1 MAALYAI
8 VLTTAFAASRVR
20 PLSTATDALA
30 VDYKANLFGV
40 GVLSGPMPTTSQP
53 LSWPPSHRDPHNPI
67 NPAPELARIRSEQ
80 PVFGVRR
87 HLPRGGSLTMWLI
100 TKYADARELLS
111 SRDTS
116 NSLGRS
122 ESAAAQPGFLVSLDP
137 PDHTRIRRMLT
148 GQFSMRRLTAMRPY
162 IEQITTKLLDQMEAG
177 GPPVDLMQAFALPLP
192 SLVICE
198 LLGVPFEDQ
207 ADFQRRSDTM
217 LDVSVTSKQQAQ
229 NTLEMN
235 AYMQSLVNRH
245 RQNPGDDILGM
256 LIRDHAD
263 ELTDEELVGIG
274 NILLVAGHETTANTI
289 GLGTLLLLQHP
300 DQFALIRDDPEMITS
315 AVEEILRYLTIV
327 DTGTPRIILKDMI
340 IGDQLIQA
348 GDVAMVSL
356 PSANRDVDFMAD
368 PDLFDVTRQP
378 QAHLTFGHGIHQCLG
393 QQLARLEMS
402 VALPA
407 LLQRFPTLSL
417 AASVTELTFRGD
429 GPVNGV
435 RELPVTW

>member
-1 MAALYAI
+1 M
-8 VLTTAFAASRVR
+8 T
-20 PLSTATDALA
+20 
-30 VDYKANLFGV
+30 
-40 GVLSGPMPTTSQP
+40 TTSEP
-53 LSWPPSHRDPHNPI
+53 LSWPRSHRDPEDPI
-67 NPAPELARIRSEQ
+67 NPAPEFARIRSEQ

-87 HLPRGGSLTMWLI
+87 PLPNGDFRTMWLI

-111 SRDTS
+111 SRETS

-122 ESAAAQPGFLVSLDP
+122 GSAASQPGFLLSLDP

-148 GQFSMRRLTAMRPY
+148 GQFSMRRLAAMRPY
-162 IEQITTKLLDQMEAG
+162 LEEITTRFLDEMQAAG
-177 GPPVDLMQAFALPLP
+177 SPVDLMQAFALPLP

-207 ADFQRRSDTM
+207 PEFQRRSDTM
-217 LDVSVTSKQQAQ
+217 LDVFVTREQQAQ

-235 AYMQSLVNRH
+235 TYMQSLVNRH
-245 RQNPGDDILGM
+245 RQDPGDDILGM

-263 ELTDEELVGIG
+263 ELTDEELLGIG

-300 DQFALIRDDPEMITS
+300 DQLALVRDDPEVITN
-315 AVEEILRYLTIV
+315 ATEEILRYLTIV
-327 DTGTPRIILKDMI
+327 HTGTPRIILQDMI
-340 IGDQLIQA
+340 IGGQTMQA
-348 GDVAMVSL
+348 GDIATVSL
-356 PSANRDVDFMAD
+356 PAANRDADFMTD
-368 PDLFDVTRQP
+368 PDVFDVTRQP
-378 QAHLTFGHGIHQCLG
+378 QPHLTFGHGIHQCLG

-407 LLQRFPTLSL
+407 LLRRFPNLSL
-417 AASVTELTFRGD
+417 AASVADLTFRGD

-435 RELPVTW
+435 RELPVSW

>member
-1 MAALYAI
+1 
-8 VLTTAFAASRVR
+8 
-20 PLSTATDALA
+20 
-30 VDYKANLFGV
+30 
-40 GVLSGPMPTTSQP
+40 MPTPLEP
-53 LSWPPSHRDPHNPI
+53 LSWPRSNRDIQDPI
-67 NPAPELARIRSEQ
+67 NPAPELTRIRTEK
-80 PVFGVRR
+80 PVFGITRR
-87 HLPRGGSLTMWLI
+87 LPTGASMSMWLI
-100 TKYADARELLS
+100 TKYADVRDLLS

-122 ESAAAQPGFLVSLDP
+122 DSAAAQPGFLVSLDP

-162 IEQITTKLLDQMEAG
+162 VEQITARFLDQMEAA
-177 GPPVDLMQAFALPLP
+177 GPPIDLMQAFALPLP

-217 LDVSVTSKQQAQ
+217 LDVSVTPQQQAD
-229 NTLEMN
+229 NTREMN

-245 RQNPGDDILGM
+245 RRDPGDDILGM
-256 LIRDHAD
+256 LIRDHSD
-263 ELTDEELVGIG
+263 DLTDEELVGIG

-300 DQFALIRDDPEMITS
+300 DQLALVRDDPKMITS
-315 AVEEILRYLTIV
+315 AVEEILRYLSIV
-327 DTGTPRIILKDMI
+327 HSGTPRIILKDMI
-340 IGDQLIQA
+340 IGDQQIQA
-348 GDVAMVSL
+348 GDIAMVSL
-356 PSANRDVDFMAD
+356 PSANRDPDFMPD
-368 PDLFDVTRQP
+368 PDVFDVTRQP
-378 QAHLTFGHGIHQCLG
+378 QAHLTFGHGIHQCIG

-417 AASVTELTFRGD
+417 AASPADLSFRGD

-435 RELPVTW
+435 RELPVRW

>member
-1 MAALYAI
+1 
-8 VLTTAFAASRVR
+8 
-20 PLSTATDALA
+20 
-30 VDYKANLFGV
+30 
-40 GVLSGPMPTTSQP
+40 MPTTSQP

-87 HLPRGGSLTMWLI
+87 PLPTGGSLTMWLI

-393 QQLARLEMS
+393 QQLARLELS

>member
-1 MAALYAI
+1 
-8 VLTTAFAASRVR
+8 V
-20 PLSTATDALA
+20 
-30 VDYKANLFGV
+30 
-40 GVLSGPMPTTSQP
+40 PTTSQP

-67 NPAPELARIRSEQ
+67 NPAPELACIRSEQ

-87 HLPRGGSLTMWLI
+87 PLPTGGSLTMWLI

-122 ESAAAQPGFLVSLDP
+122 ESAAAQPGFLVSHDP

-148 GQFSMRRLTAMRPY
+148 GQFSMRRLTAIRPY
-162 IEQITTKLLDQMEAG
+162 IEQITTKLLDQMEAA

-217 LDVSVTSKQQAQ
+217 LDVSVTTKQQAQ

-245 RQNPGDDILGM
+245 RQNPGEDILGM

-402 VALPA
+402 IALPA

>member
-1 MAALYAI
+1 
-8 VLTTAFAASRVR
+8 
-20 PLSTATDALA
+20 
-30 VDYKANLFGV
+30 
-40 GVLSGPMPTTSQP
+40 
-53 LSWPPSHRDPHNPI
+53 
-67 NPAPELARIRSEQ
+67 
-80 PVFGVRR
+80 
-87 HLPRGGSLTMWLI
+87 MWLV
-100 TKYADARELLS
+100 TKYADVRDLLS

-122 ESAAAQPGFLVSLDP
+122 DSAAAQPGFLVSLDP

-162 IEQITTKLLDQMEAG
+162 VEQITARFLDQMEAA
-177 GPPVDLMQAFALPLP
+177 GPPIDLMQTFALPLP

-217 LDVSVTSKQQAQ
+217 LDVSVTPQLQAH
-229 NTLEMN
+229 NTHEMN

-245 RQNPGDDILGM
+245 RQDPGDDILGM
-256 LIRDHAD
+256 LIRDHSD
-263 ELTDEELVGIG
+263 ELTDDELVGIG

-300 DQFALIRDDPEMITS
+300 DQLALVRADPEMITS
-315 AVEEILRYLTIV
+315 AIEEILRYLSIV
-327 DTGTPRIILKDMI
+327 HTGTPRIILKDMI
-340 IGDQLIQA
+340 IGGQPIQA
-348 GDVAMVSL
+348 GDIAMVSL
-356 PSANRDVDFMAD
+356 PSANRDTDFMPD
-368 PDLFDVTRQP
+368 PEVFDVTRQP

-417 AASVTELTFRGD
+417 AALPAELTFRGD

-435 RELPVTW
+435 RELPVRW

>member
-1 MAALYAI
+1 
-8 VLTTAFAASRVR
+8 
-20 PLSTATDALA
+20 
-30 VDYKANLFGV
+30 
-40 GVLSGPMPTTSQP
+40 MPTTSEP
-53 LSWPPSHRDPHNPI
+53 LSWPPSHRDPHDPI
-67 NPAPELARIRSEQ
+67 NPAPEFARIRNEQ

-87 HLPRGGSLTMWLI
+87 RLPNGQSLTMWLI
-100 TKYADARELLS
+100 TKYADVRELLA

-116 NSLGRS
+116 NSLGHS
-122 ESAAAQPGFLVSLDP
+122 GSAASQPGFLLSLDP

-148 GQFSMRRLTAMRPY
+148 GQFSMRRLTAMRPF
-162 IEQITTKLLDQMEAG
+162 IEEIATKFLDEMEAT

-207 ADFQRRSDTM
+207 AEFQRRSDTM
-217 LDVSVTSKQQAQ
+217 LDVSVTRTQQAQ
-229 NTLEMN
+229 NTHEMN

-245 RQNPGDDILGM
+245 RQDPGDDILGM

-263 ELTDEELVGIG
+263 QLTDEELLGIG

-300 DQFALIRDDPEMITS
+300 DQLALVRDDPELITS

-327 DTGTPRIILKDMI
+327 HTGTPRIILADMI
-340 IGDQLIQA
+340 IGDQMINA
-348 GDVAMVSL
+348 GDVATVSL
-356 PSANRDVDFMAD
+356 PAANRDADFMTD
-368 PDLFDVTRQP
+368 PDVFDVTRQP

-407 LLQRFPTLSL
+407 LLRRFPNLSL
-417 AASVTELTFRGD
+417 AASVNNLTFRGD
-429 GPVNGV
+429 GPVNGI
-435 RELPVTW
+435 RELPVRW

>member
-1 MAALYAI
+1 
-8 VLTTAFAASRVR
+8 
-20 PLSTATDALA
+20 
-30 VDYKANLFGV
+30 
-40 GVLSGPMPTTSQP
+40 MPTTSQP

-87 HLPRGGSLTMWLI
+87 PLPTGGSLTMWLI

-162 IEQITTKLLDQMEAG
+162 IEQITTKLLDQMEAA

>member
-1 MAALYAI
+1 
-8 VLTTAFAASRVR
+8 
-20 PLSTATDALA
+20 
-30 VDYKANLFGV
+30 
-40 GVLSGPMPTTSQP
+40 MPTTSQP
-53 LSWPPSHRDPHNPI
+53 LCWPPSHRDPHDPI

-87 HLPRGGSLTMWLI
+87 PLPTGGSLTMWLI

-116 NSLGRS
+116 NSLARS

-162 IEQITTKLLDQMEAG
+162 IEQITTKLLDQMEAA
-177 GPPVDLMQAFALPLP
+177 GPPVDLMQVFALPLP

-300 DQFALIRDDPEMITS
+300 DQFALICDDPEMITS

-327 DTGTPRIILKDMI
+327 DTGSPRIILKDMI

-368 PDLFDVTRQP
+368 PDVFDVTRQP

-407 LLQRFPTLSL
+407 LLRRFPALSL

>member
-1 MAALYAI
+1 MQ
-8 VLTTAFAASRVR
+8 
-20 PLSTATDALA
+20 
-30 VDYKANLFGV
+30 
-40 GVLSGPMPTTSQP
+40 TTSRP

-87 HLPRGGSLTMWLI
+87 PLPTGGSLTMWLI

-162 IEQITTKLLDQMEAG
+162 IEQITTKLLDQMEAA

-217 LDVSVTSKQQAQ
+217 LDVSVTTKQQAQ

-327 DTGTPRIILKDMI
+327 DTGTPRIILRDMI

-402 VALPA
+402 IALPA

>member
-1 MAALYAI
+1 
-8 VLTTAFAASRVR
+8 
-20 PLSTATDALA
+20 
-30 VDYKANLFGV
+30 
-40 GVLSGPMPTTSQP
+40 MPTASEP
-53 LSWPPSHRDPHNPI
+53 LSWPRSHRDVRDPI
-67 NPAPELARIRSEQ
+67 NPAPELTRIRTEK
-80 PVFGVRR
+80 PVFGIRR
-87 HLPRGGSLTMWLI
+87 TLPTGGSMSMWLV
-100 TKYADARELLS
+100 TKYADVRELLS

-116 NSLGRS
+116 NSLGPS
-122 ESAAAQPGFLVSLDP
+122 DSAAAQPGFLVSLDP

-162 IEQITTKLLDQMEAG
+162 IEQITTRFLDQMEAV

-192 SLVICE
+192 SLVMCE

-217 LDVSVTSKQQAQ
+217 LDVSVTPQQQAQ
-229 NTLEMN
+229 NTHEMN

-245 RQNPGDDILGM
+245 RQDPGDDILGM
-256 LIRDHAD
+256 LIRDHSD

-300 DQFALIRDDPEMITS
+300 DQLVLVRNDPEMITS
-315 AVEEILRYLTIV
+315 AVEEILRYLSIV
-327 DTGTPRIILKDMI
+327 HTGTPRIILKDMT
-340 IGDQLIQA
+340 IGDQHIQA
-348 GDVAMVSL
+348 GDIAMVSL
-356 PSANRDVDFMAD
+356 PSANRDADFMAD
-368 PDLFDVTRQP
+368 PDVFDVTRQP

-393 QQLARLEMS
+393 QQLARFEMS

-407 LLQRFPTLSL
+407 LLQRFPSLSL
-417 AASVTELTFRGD
+417 AASPADLTFRGD

-435 RELPVTW
+435 RELPVRW

>member
-1 MAALYAI
+1 M
-8 VLTTAFAASRVR
+8 T
-20 PLSTATDALA
+20 
-30 VDYKANLFGV
+30 
-40 GVLSGPMPTTSQP
+40 TTSEP
-53 LSWPPSHRDPHNPI
+53 LSWPHSHRDPHDPI
-67 NPAPELARIRSEQ
+67 NPAPELGRSRSEQ
-80 PVFGVRR
+80 PVFSVR
-87 HLPRGGSLTMWLI
+87 HPLPTGDSLNMWLL
-100 TKYADARELLS
+100 TKYADVRELLS

-162 IEQITTKLLDQMEAG
+162 IEEITGKFLDDMEAA
-177 GPPVDLMQAFALPLP
+177 GPPADLMRAFALPLP

-198 LLGVPFEDQ
+198 LLGVPFKDQ
-207 ADFQRRSDTM
+207 AEFQRRSDTM
-217 LDVSVTSKQQAQ
+217 LDVSVTREQQAQ
-229 NTLEMN
+229 NTREMN
-235 AYMQSLVNRH
+235 SYMQSLVNQH
-245 RQNPGDDILGM
+245 RQDPGDDILGM

-300 DQFALIRDDPEMITS
+300 DQLALVRDDPEMITG
-315 AVEEILRYLTIV
+315 AVEEMLRYLSIV
-327 DTGTPRIILKDMI
+327 HTGTPRIILQDMI
-340 IGDQLIQA
+340 IGGQQLRA

-356 PSANRDVDFMAD
+356 PSANRDSDFMTD
-368 PDLFDVTRQP
+368 PDVFDVTRQP

-417 AASVTELTFRGD
+417 AASPADLVFRGH

-435 RELPVTW
+435 QQLPVRW

>member
-1 MAALYAI
+1 
-8 VLTTAFAASRVR
+8 
-20 PLSTATDALA
+20 
-30 VDYKANLFGV
+30 
-40 GVLSGPMPTTSQP
+40 MPTTSEP
-53 LSWPPSHRDPHNPI
+53 LSWPRSHRDPHDPI

-87 HLPRGGSLTMWLI
+87 ALPASGSLTMWLI
-100 TKYADARELLS
+100 TKYADVRELLA

-116 NSLGRS
+116 NSLGRVG
-122 ESAAAQPGFLVSLDP
+122 SAAAQPGFLVSLDP

-148 GQFSMRRLTAMRPY
+148 AQFSMRRLTTMRPY
-162 IEQITTKLLDQMEAG
+162 VEEITTKFLDQMEAT
-177 GPPVDLMQAFALPLP
+177 GPPADLMEAFALPLP

-207 ADFQRRSDTM
+207 HEFQRRSDIM
-217 LDVSVTSKQQAQ
+217 LDASATRQQQAQ
-229 NTLEMN
+229 NTHEMN
-235 AYMQSLVNRH
+235 AYMQSLVDRH
-245 RQNPGDDILGM
+245 REDPGDDILGM
-256 LIRDHAD
+256 LIRDHAA

-274 NILLVAGHETTANTI
+274 NILLVAGHETTSNTI

-300 DQFALIRDDPEMITS
+300 DQLALVRDDPEMITG
-315 AVEEILRYLTIV
+315 AVEEILRYLSIV
-327 DTGTPRIILKDMI
+327 HTGTPRIILKDMI
-340 IGDQLIQA
+340 IGDETLEA

-356 PSANRDVDFMAD
+356 PSANRDANFLAD
-368 PDLFDVTRQP
+368 PDVFDVTRQP

-402 VALPA
+402 VAFPA

-417 AASVTELTFRGD
+417 AAPVSDLTFRGD

-435 RELPVTW
+435 RELPVRW

>member
-1 MAALYAI
+1 M
-8 VLTTAFAASRVR
+8 T
-20 PLSTATDALA
+20 
-30 VDYKANLFGV
+30 
-40 GVLSGPMPTTSQP
+40 TTSEP
-53 LSWPPSHRDPHNPI
+53 LSWPHSHRDPHDPI
-67 NPAPELARIRSEQ
+67 NPAPELGRIRSEQ
-80 PVFGVRR
+80 PVFSVRR
-87 HLPRGGSLTMWLI
+87 LLSTGDSWNMWLL
-100 TKYADARELLS
+100 TKYADVRELLS

-122 ESAAAQPGFLVSLDP
+122 ESAAAQPGFVVSLDP

-162 IEQITTKLLDQMEAG
+162 IEEITGKFLDDMEAA
-177 GPPVDLMQAFALPLP
+177 GPPADLMRAFALPLP

-198 LLGVPFEDQ
+198 LLGVPFKDQ
-207 ADFQRRSDTM
+207 AEFQRRSDTM
-217 LDVSVTSKQQAQ
+217 LDVSVTPEQQAQ
-229 NTLEMN
+229 NTREMN
-235 AYMQSLVNRH
+235 SYMQSLVNQH
-245 RQNPGDDILGM
+245 RQDPGEDILGM

-263 ELTDEELVGIG
+263 ELTNEELVGIG

-300 DQFALIRDDPEMITS
+300 DQLALVRDDPEMITG
-315 AVEEILRYLTIV
+315 AVEEMLRYLSIV
-327 DTGTPRIILKDMI
+327 HTGTPRIIVQDMI
-340 IGDQLIQA
+340 IGGQLLRA

-356 PSANRDVDFMAD
+356 PSANRDSDFMTD
-368 PDLFDVTRQP
+368 PDIFDVTRQP

-417 AASVTELTFRGD
+417 AASAADLTFRGD

-435 RELPVTW
+435 QQLPVRW

>member
-1 MAALYAI
+1 
-8 VLTTAFAASRVR
+8 
-20 PLSTATDALA
+20 
-30 VDYKANLFGV
+30 
-40 GVLSGPMPTTSQP
+40 MPTPLEP
-53 LSWPPSHRDPHNPI
+53 LSWPRSNRDIQDPI
-67 NPAPELARIRSEQ
+67 NPAPELTRIRTEK
-80 PVFGVRR
+80 PVFGITRR
-87 HLPRGGSLTMWLI
+87 LPTGASMNMWLI
-100 TKYADARELLS
+100 TKYADVRDLLS

-122 ESAAAQPGFLVSLDP
+122 DSAAAQPGFLVSLDP

-162 IEQITTKLLDQMEAG
+162 VEQITARFLDQMEAA
-177 GPPVDLMQAFALPLP
+177 GPPIDLMQAFALPLP

-217 LDVSVTSKQQAQ
+217 LDVSVTPQQQAH
-229 NTLEMN
+229 NTREMN
-235 AYMQSLVNRH
+235 SYMQSLVNRH
-245 RQNPGDDILGM
+245 RRDPGDDILGM
-256 LIRDHAD
+256 LIRDHSD
-263 ELTDEELVGIG
+263 DLTDEELVGIG

-300 DQFALIRDDPEMITS
+300 DQLALVRDDPKMIAS
-315 AVEEILRYLTIV
+315 AVEEILRYLSIV
-327 DTGTPRIILKDMI
+327 HSGTPRIILKDMI
-340 IGDQLIQA
+340 IGDQQIQA
-348 GDVAMVSL
+348 GDIAMVSL
-356 PSANRDVDFMAD
+356 PSANRDPDFMPD
-368 PDLFDVTRQP
+368 PDVFDVTRQP
-378 QAHLTFGHGIHQCLG
+378 QAHLTFGHGIHQCIG

-417 AASVTELTFRGD
+417 AASPADLSFRGD

-435 RELPVTW
+435 RELPVRW

>member
-1 MAALYAI
+1 
-8 VLTTAFAASRVR
+8 
-20 PLSTATDALA
+20 
-30 VDYKANLFGV
+30 
-40 GVLSGPMPTTSQP
+40 MPTPLEP
-53 LSWPPSHRDPHNPI
+53 LSWPHSNRDIQDPI
-67 NPAPELARIRSEQ
+67 NPAPELTRIRTEK
-80 PVFGVRR
+80 PVFGITRR
-87 HLPRGGSLTMWLI
+87 LPTGASMSMWLI
-100 TKYADARELLS
+100 TKYADVRDLLS

-122 ESAAAQPGFLVSLDP
+122 DSAAAQPGFLVSLDP
-137 PDHTRIRRMLT
+137 PDHTRIRRMLA

-162 IEQITTKLLDQMEAG
+162 VEQITARFLDQMEAA
-177 GPPVDLMQAFALPLP
+177 GPPIDLMQAFALPLP

-217 LDVSVTSKQQAQ
+217 LDVSVTPQQQAD
-229 NTLEMN
+229 NTREMN

-245 RQNPGDDILGM
+245 RRDPGDDILGM
-256 LIRDHAD
+256 LIRDHSD
-263 ELTDEELVGIG
+263 DLTDEELVGIG

-300 DQFALIRDDPEMITS
+300 DQLALVRDDPKMITS
-315 AVEEILRYLTIV
+315 AVEEILRYLSIV
-327 DTGTPRIILKDMI
+327 HSGTPRIILKDMI
-340 IGDQLIQA
+340 IGDQQIQA
-348 GDVAMVSL
+348 GDIAMVSL
-356 PSANRDVDFMAD
+356 PSANRDPDFMPD
-368 PDLFDVTRQP
+368 PDVFDVTRQP
-378 QAHLTFGHGIHQCLG
+378 QAHLTFGHGIHQCIG

-417 AASVTELTFRGD
+417 AASPADLSFRGD

-435 RELPVTW
+435 RELPVRW

>member
-1 MAALYAI
+1 
-8 VLTTAFAASRVR
+8 
-20 PLSTATDALA
+20 
-30 VDYKANLFGV
+30 
-40 GVLSGPMPTTSQP
+40 MPTPLEP
-53 LSWPPSHRDPHNPI
+53 LSWPRSNRDIQDPI
-67 NPAPELARIRSEQ
+67 NPAPELTRIRTEK
-80 PVFGVRR
+80 PVFGITRR
-87 HLPRGGSLTMWLI
+87 LPTGASMSMWLI
-100 TKYADARELLS
+100 TKYADVRDLLS

-122 ESAAAQPGFLVSLDP
+122 DSAAAQPGFLVSLDP

-162 IEQITTKLLDQMEAG
+162 VEQITARFLDQMEAA
-177 GPPVDLMQAFALPLP
+177 GPPIDLMQAFALPLP

-217 LDVSVTSKQQAQ
+217 LDVSVTPQQQAD
-229 NTLEMN
+229 NTREMN

-245 RQNPGDDILGM
+245 RRDPGDDILGM
-256 LIRDHAD
+256 LIRDHSD
-263 ELTDEELVGIG
+263 DLTDEELVGIG

-300 DQFALIRDDPEMITS
+300 DQLALVRDDPKMIAS
-315 AVEEILRYLTIV
+315 AVEEILRYLSIV
-327 DTGTPRIILKDMI
+327 HSGTPRIILKDMI
-340 IGDQLIQA
+340 IGDQQIQA
-348 GDVAMVSL
+348 GDIAMVSL
-356 PSANRDVDFMAD
+356 PSANRDPDFMPD
-368 PDLFDVTRQP
+368 PDVFDVTRQP
-378 QAHLTFGHGIHQCLG
+378 QAHLTFGHGIHQCIG

-417 AASVTELTFRGD
+417 AASPADLSFRGD

-435 RELPVTW
+435 RELPVRW

>member
-1 MAALYAI
+1 M
-8 VLTTAFAASRVR
+8 T
-20 PLSTATDALA
+20 
-30 VDYKANLFGV
+30 
-40 GVLSGPMPTTSQP
+40 PTSEP
-53 LSWPPSHRDPHNPI
+53 LSWPRSHRDPEDPI
-67 NPAPELARIRSEQ
+67 NPAPEFARIRSEQ

-87 HLPRGGSLTMWLI
+87 PLPNGDFRTMWLI

-111 SRDTS
+111 SRETS

-122 ESAAAQPGFLVSLDP
+122 GSAASQPGFLLSLDP

-148 GQFSMRRLTAMRPY
+148 GQFSMRRLAAMRPY
-162 IEQITTKLLDQMEAG
+162 IEEITTRFLDEMQAAG
-177 GPPVDLMQAFALPLP
+177 SPVDLMQAFALPLP

-207 ADFQRRSDTM
+207 PEFQRRSDTM
-217 LDVSVTSKQQAQ
+217 LDVFVTREQQAQ

-235 AYMQSLVNRH
+235 TYMQSLVNRH
-245 RQNPGDDILGM
+245 RQDPGDDILGM

-263 ELTDEELVGIG
+263 ELTDEELLGIG

-300 DQFALIRDDPEMITS
+300 DQLALVRDDPEVITN
-315 AVEEILRYLTIV
+315 AIEEILRYLTIV
-327 DTGTPRIILKDMI
+327 HTGTPRIILQDMI
-340 IGDQLIQA
+340 IGGQTMQA
-348 GDVAMVSL
+348 GDIATVSL
-356 PSANRDVDFMAD
+356 PAANRDADFMTD
-368 PDLFDVTRQP
+368 PDVFDVTRQP
-378 QAHLTFGHGIHQCLG
+378 QPHLTFGHGIHQCLG

-407 LLQRFPTLSL
+407 LLRRFPNLSL
-417 AASVTELTFRGD
+417 AASVADLTFRGD

-435 RELPVTW
+435 RELPVSW

>member
-1 MAALYAI
+1 
-8 VLTTAFAASRVR
+8 
-20 PLSTATDALA
+20 
-30 VDYKANLFGV
+30 
-40 GVLSGPMPTTSQP
+40 MPTTSEP
-53 LSWPPSHRDPHNPI
+53 LSWPRSHRDPHDPI

-87 HLPRGGSLTMWLI
+87 ALPASGSLTMWLI
-100 TKYADARELLS
+100 TKYADVRELLA

-116 NSLGRS
+116 NSLGRVG
-122 ESAAAQPGFLVSLDP
+122 SAAAQPGFLVSLDP

-148 GQFSMRRLTAMRPY
+148 PQFSMRRLATMRPY
-162 IEQITTKLLDQMEAG
+162 VEEITTKFLDQMEAT
-177 GPPVDLMQAFALPLP
+177 GPPADLMEAFALPLP

-207 ADFQRRSDTM
+207 HEFQRRSDTM
-217 LDVSVTSKQQAQ
+217 LDASATRQQQTQ
-229 NTLEMN
+229 NTHEMN
-235 AYMQSLVNRH
+235 AYMQSLVDRH
-245 RQNPGDDILGM
+245 REDPGDDILGM
-256 LIRDHAD
+256 LIRDHAA

-274 NILLVAGHETTANTI
+274 NILLVAGHETTSNTI

-300 DQFALIRDDPEMITS
+300 DQLALVRDDPEMITG
-315 AVEEILRYLTIV
+315 AVEEILRYLSIV
-327 DTGTPRIILKDMI
+327 HTGTPRIILKDMI
-340 IGDQLIQA
+340 IGGETLEA

-356 PSANRDVDFMAD
+356 PSANRDADFLAD
-368 PDLFDVTRQP
+368 PDVFDVSRQP

-402 VALPA
+402 VAFPA

-417 AASVTELTFRGD
+417 AAQASDLTFRGD

-435 RELPVTW
+435 RELPVRW

>member
-1 MAALYAI
+1 
-8 VLTTAFAASRVR
+8 
-20 PLSTATDALA
+20 
-30 VDYKANLFGV
+30 
-40 GVLSGPMPTTSQP
+40 MPTPLEP
-53 LSWPPSHRDPHNPI
+53 LSWPRSNRDIQDPI
-67 NPAPELARIRSEQ
+67 NPAPELTRIRTEK
-80 PVFGVRR
+80 PVFGITRR
-87 HLPRGGSLTMWLI
+87 LPTGASMSMWLI
-100 TKYADARELLS
+100 TKYADVRDLLS

-122 ESAAAQPGFLVSLDP
+122 DSAAAQPGFLVSLDP

-162 IEQITTKLLDQMEAG
+162 VEQITARFLDQMEAA
-177 GPPVDLMQAFALPLP
+177 GPPIDLMQAFALPLP

-217 LDVSVTSKQQAQ
+217 LDVSVTPQQQAH
-229 NTLEMN
+229 NTREMN
-235 AYMQSLVNRH
+235 SYMQSLVNRH
-245 RQNPGDDILGM
+245 RQDPGDDILGM
-256 LIRDHAD
+256 LIRDHSD
-263 ELTDEELVGIG
+263 DLTDEELVGIG

-300 DQFALIRDDPEMITS
+300 DQLALVRDDPKMIAS
-315 AVEEILRYLTIV
+315 AVEEILRYLSIV
-327 DTGTPRIILKDMI
+327 HSGTPRIILKDMI
-340 IGDQLIQA
+340 IGDQQIQA
-348 GDVAMVSL
+348 GDIAMVSL
-356 PSANRDVDFMAD
+356 PSANRDPDFMPD
-368 PDLFDVTRQP
+368 PDVFDVTRQP

-417 AASVTELTFRGD
+417 AASPADLSFRGD

-435 RELPVTW
+435 RELPVRW

>member
-1 MAALYAI
+1 M
-8 VLTTAFAASRVR
+8 
-20 PLSTATDALA
+20 
-30 VDYKANLFGV
+30 
-40 GVLSGPMPTTSQP
+40 TTSEP
-53 LSWPPSHRDPHNPI
+53 LSWPRSHRDPEDPI
-67 NPAPELARIRSEQ
+67 NPAPEFARIRSEQ

-87 HLPRGGSLTMWLI
+87 PLPNGDFLMMWLI
-100 TKYADARELLS
+100 TRYADARELLS
-111 SRDTS
+111 SRETS

-122 ESAAAQPGFLVSLDP
+122 GSAASQPGFLLSLDP
-137 PDHTRIRRMLT
+137 PDHTRIRRTLT
-148 GQFSMRRLTAMRPY
+148 GQFSMRRLAAMRPY
-162 IEQITTKLLDQMEAG
+162 IEEITTRFLDEMEAA
-177 GPPVDLMQAFALPLP
+177 GPPIDLMQAFALPLP

-207 ADFQRRSDTM
+207 PEFQRRSDTM
-217 LDVSVTSKQQAQ
+217 LDVFVTREQQAQ
-229 NTLEMN
+229 NTREMN

-245 RQNPGDDILGM
+245 REDPGDDILGM

-263 ELTDEELVGIG
+263 ELTDEELLGIG

-300 DQFALIRDDPEMITS
+300 DQLALVRDDPEVITS

-327 DTGTPRIILKDMI
+327 HTGTPRIILQDMI
-340 IGDQLIQA
+340 IGGQTIQA
-348 GDVAMVSL
+348 GDIATLSL
-356 PSANRDVDFMAD
+356 PSANRDAGFMTD
-368 PDLFDVTRQP
+368 PDVFDVTRQP

-407 LLQRFPTLSL
+407 LLCRFPNLSL
-417 AASVTELTFRGD
+417 AASVADLTFRGD

-435 RELPVTW
+435 RELPVSW

>member
-1 MAALYAI
+1 
-8 VLTTAFAASRVR
+8 
-20 PLSTATDALA
+20 
-30 VDYKANLFGV
+30 
-40 GVLSGPMPTTSQP
+40 MPTPLEP
-53 LSWPPSHRDPHNPI
+53 LSWPHSNRDIQDPI
-67 NPAPELARIRSEQ
+67 NPAPELTRIRTEK
-80 PVFGVRR
+80 PVFGITRR
-87 HLPRGGSLTMWLI
+87 LPTGASMSMWLI
-100 TKYADARELLS
+100 TKYADVRDLLS

-122 ESAAAQPGFLVSLDP
+122 DSAAAQPGFLVSLDP

-162 IEQITTKLLDQMEAG
+162 VEQITARFLDQMEAA
-177 GPPVDLMQAFALPLP
+177 GPPIDLMQAFALPLP

-217 LDVSVTSKQQAQ
+217 LDVSVTPQQQAD
-229 NTLEMN
+229 NTREMN

-245 RQNPGDDILGM
+245 RRDPGDDILGM
-256 LIRDHAD
+256 LIRDHSD
-263 ELTDEELVGIG
+263 DLTDEELVGIG

-300 DQFALIRDDPEMITS
+300 DQLALVRDDPKMIAS
-315 AVEEILRYLTIV
+315 AVEEILRYLSIV
-327 DTGTPRIILKDMI
+327 HSGTPRIILKDMI
-340 IGDQLIQA
+340 IGDQQIQA
-348 GDVAMVSL
+348 GDIAMVSL
-356 PSANRDVDFMAD
+356 PSANRDPDFMPD
-368 PDLFDVTRQP
+368 PDVFDVTRQP
-378 QAHLTFGHGIHQCLG
+378 QAHLTFGHGIHQCIG

-417 AASVTELTFRGD
+417 AASPADLSFRGD

-435 RELPVTW
+435 RELPVRW

>member
-1 MAALYAI
+1 
-8 VLTTAFAASRVR
+8 
-20 PLSTATDALA
+20 
-30 VDYKANLFGV
+30 
-40 GVLSGPMPTTSQP
+40 MPTTSQP

-87 HLPRGGSLTMWLI
+87 PLPTGGSLTMWLI

-300 DQFALIRDDPEMITS
+300 DQFALICDNPEMITS

-340 IGDQLIQA
+340 IGNQLIQA

-368 PDLFDVTRQP
+368 PDVFDVTRQP